1 MNIAVVGTGYVGV
14 VTAACFA
21 KLGNKVTGLD
31 IEKAKIDQLKK
42 GKIPFYE
49 PGLGKLVKENLK
61 SGNLIFTTSFAK
73 AIPEAKVIF
82 ICVGT
87 PPKRNGDYNLNYVL
101 KAAHSI
107 ANHLKNYAVVAIKS
121 TVPPGTNQIV
131 REQMKKKNPLGFD
144 LASCPEFLREG
155 NAINDFLRPSRVVIG
170 AQSRQAI
177 KILKTLHQPLK
188 APMVISDANSAQM
201 VKYAANAFLAT
212 KISFINAI
220 AILCDRVGADITK
233 VSEGLGLDPRIGRQF
248 LNAGLGYG
256 GSCFPKDTWALIS
269 FAKKRGY
276 DFGFLKQVDEI
287 NKKQIDYFVEKII
300 KVFSGDLKD
309 KKLAIL
315 GLSFKPNTDDI
326 RFARSIPLIEK
337 LQKLGAKIIAYDPQ
351 AMKNAKKIL
360 KNVLYG
366 QDVYDILKG
375 GDALILVTEWEE
387 FKELDFN
394 KVKKLMRQP
403 TIFDGRNIYDPK
415 KLKRLGFKYTGVGRK

>member
-1 MNIAVVGTGYVGV
+1 MNVTVVGTGYVGV
-14 VTAACFA
+14 VTVACFA
-21 KLGNKVTGLD
+21 KLGNKVVGLD
-31 IEKAKIDQLKK
+31 IDEQKIKQLKK

-49 PGLGKLVKENLK
+49 PGLEKLVKENFK
-61 SGNLIFTTSFAK
+61 KGNLQFTTSFAK
-73 AIPEAKVIF
+73 AIPESKVIF

-87 PPKRNGDYNLNYVL
+87 PPKRNGDYNLDYVL
-101 KAAHSI
+101 KAAESI
-107 ANHLKNYAVVAIKS
+107 ATHLKNYAVIAIKS

-131 REQMKKKNPLGFD
+131 KQVMKKKSSRNFD

-188 APMVISDANSAQM
+188 APMVISDSNSAQM

-220 AILCDRVGADITK
+220 AILCDQVGADITK

-269 FAKKRGY
+269 FAKKSGY
-276 DFGFLKQVDEI
+276 NFGFLKQVDEV
-287 NKKQIDYFVEKII
+287 NKKQINYFVEKIL
-300 KVFSGDLKD
+300 KVFSGNLKD

-326 RFARSIPLIEK
+326 RFARSIP
-337 LQKLGAKIIAYDPQ
+337 
-351 AMKNAKKIL
+351 
-360 KNVLYG
+360 
-366 QDVYDILKG
+366 
-375 GDALILVTEWEE
+375 
-387 FKELDFN
+387 
-394 KVKKLMRQP
+394 
-403 TIFDGRNIYDPK
+403 
-415 KLKRLGFKYTGVGRK
+415 

>member
-1 MNIAVVGTGYVGV
+1 MKITVVGTGYVGV

-31 IEKAKIDQLKK
+31 IDKAKIDQLKK

-101 KAAHSI
+101 KATQSI
-107 ANHLKNYAVVAIKS
+107 ANHLKNYAVIAIKS
-121 TVPPGTNQIV
+121 TVPPGTNEIV
-131 REQMKKKNPLGFD
+131 KKAMQKKPPLAVDF
-144 LASCPEFLREG
+144 ASCPEFLREG
-155 NAINDFLRPSRVVIG
+155 SAVTDFLKPSRVVIG
-170 AQSRQAI
+170 TTSRKAA
-177 KILKTLHQPLK
+177 KILKTLHRPLK
-188 APMVISDANSAQM
+188 APIVICNPNSAQM

-220 AILCDRVGADITK
+220 AILCDRIGADITK
-233 VSEGLGLDPRIGRQF
+233 VSEGLGLDPRIGQQF

-276 DFGFLKQVDEI
+276 DFGFLKQVDEV
-287 NKKQIDYFVEKII
+287 NKKQINYFVEKII

-309 KKLAIL
+309 KKLAVL
-315 GLSFKPNTDDI
+315 GLSFKPNTDDM

-337 LQKLGAKIIAYDPQ
+337 LQERGAKIVAYDPR
-351 AMKNAKKIL
+351 AVKNAKKIL
-360 KNVLYG
+360 KDVQYG
-366 QDVYDILKG
+366 QDAYDSLKDA
-375 GDALILVTEWEE
+375 DALILVTEWEE
-387 FKELDFN
+387 FKDLDFK
-394 KVKKLMRQP
+394 KVKKLMRQA
-403 TIFDGRNIYDPK
+403 IVFDGRNIYEPK
-415 KLKRLGFKYTGVGRK
+415 KLKRFGFTYQGVGRK